1 MRRLQVLISLGTF
14 LLLWEL
20 VTELGPIPRALVP
33 SLTDVVS
40 VFMSSSSV
48 YLIAVNYGLTA
59 LRAFSGFVLGLAG
72 GIGLGVLFSI
82 RSMHNYIQPV
92 ATLFFAVPS
101 VAWVPILI
109 VWIGIKEFELPV
121 AASFLCS
128 FPPALYGMINAL
140 RTVDREQVDVAMV
153 LGARPQTIFTR
164 IVLPQALLK
173 IIPLIK
179 TEAVMA
185 WKTVF
190 VTEMIALSSGL
201 GYLAMVYATT
211 IEMSSLIAV
220 VLVLA
225 LTTLAIVQVF
235 DLIERRFSSRWVG
248 ESRWLRS
255 PLGL

>member
-1 MRRLQVLISLGTF
+1 VRKFQVLVSLGTF

-20 VTELGPIPRALVP
+20 IAELGTAPRALVP
-33 SLTDVVS
+33 APTDVAR
-40 VFMSSSSV
+40 VFMNLNST
-48 YLIAVNYGLTA
+48 YLIAVNYSLTA
-59 LRAFSGFVLGLAG
+59 ARALAGFILGLAG
-72 GIGLGVLFSI
+72 GIGLGVIFSI

-109 VWIGIKEFELPV
+109 VWVGIKEFELPV
-121 AASFLCS
+121 TASFLCS
-128 FPPALYGMINAL
+128 FPPVLYGMINAL

-153 LGARPQTIFTR
+153 LGARPRTVFTKV
-164 IVLPQALLK
+164 VLPQALLK
-173 IIPLIK
+173 VIPLIK

-211 IEMSSLIAV
+211 IDTSKLIAV
-220 VLVLA
+220 VIVLA
-225 LTTLAIVQVF
+225 LTTLAIVQLF
-235 DLIERRFSSRWVG
+235 DLIERKLSSRWVG
-248 ESRWLRS
+248 ELRWSRL
-255 PLGL
+255 PLSL